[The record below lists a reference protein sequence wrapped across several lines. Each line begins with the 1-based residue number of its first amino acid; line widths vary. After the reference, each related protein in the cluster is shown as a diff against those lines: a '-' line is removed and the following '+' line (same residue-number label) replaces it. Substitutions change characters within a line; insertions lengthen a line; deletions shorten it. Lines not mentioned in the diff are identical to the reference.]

1 MVTVTMVTMMSLN
14 QTSLQQCGTLV
25 CNAVCYKHSMF
36 DVKYS
41 QQVFVFSIHQISV
54 QKSPKI

>member
-14 QTSLQQCGTLV
+14 QTSLQQCGPLV
-25 CNAVCYKHSMF
+25 SDAVCYKHSMF

-54 QKSPKI
+54 